1 MYEVVL
7 HVGAQRDHVVEVHT
21 FHELVMAVSHVLGLG
36 SMPLKQLH
44 WQFIAIAKSLLND
57 VANGESVPRCVNMLR
72 SASPFHPGLCTV
84 LHLLLHPQPPL
95 SDLCSWHLIK
105 FVEGG
110 HHVRANFDKLE
121 KSFVDIYKG
130 EVYDLSEAL
139 ASVET
144 PFLLYETALLAA
156 GHVEMGKRLRKA
168 AAEAGDCED
177 GQATVCFALR
187 VLAERMDVLADR
199 LQG

>member
-7 HVGAQRDHVVEVHT
+7 TVGAQLDHVVEVHT
-21 FHELVMAVSHVLGLG
+21 FHEYIIAVSHVLGLG
-36 SMPLKQLH
+36 SMPQKQL
-44 WQFIAIAKSLLND
+44 QFIAIAKSLLND
-57 VANGESVPRCVNMLR
+57 VANGESVPRCVNMFR

-105 FVEGG
+105 FVEAG
-110 HHVRANFDKLE
+110 HHVRADFGELE
-121 KSFVDIYKG
+121 RSFVDIYTG

-168 AAEAGDCED
+168 AAEANDCED
-177 GQATVCFALR
+177 GQATVCFALQ

>member
-1 MYEVVL
+1 M
-7 HVGAQRDHVVEVHT
+7 
-21 FHELVMAVSHVLGLG
+21 
-36 SMPLKQLH
+36 
-44 WQFIAIAKSLLND
+44 
-57 VANGESVPRCVNMLR
+57 
-72 SASPFHPGLCTV
+72 
-84 LHLLLHPQPPL
+84 
-95 SDLCSWHLIK
+95 CSWHLIK

-110 HHVRANFDKLE
+110 HHVRADFDKLE
-121 KSFVDIYKG
+121 KNFKDIYTH
-130 EVYDLSEAL
+130 EVYDLTETL

-177 GQATVCFALR
+177 GQATVCFALQ
-187 VLAERMDVLADR
+187 VLAKRMDVLADR